1 MVIADVT
8 DKGVPAALFMALSRT
23 LIRTTA
29 LSGRSPGTA
38 LSRAN
43 QLILRDSQTNTFVS
57 TFYAALDTCGGKLAY
72 ANAGHNPPLWLQV
85 ATGELRELAARG
97 IVLGLF
103 YDIDLEE
110 REISVAPGDLLVF
123 YTDGVT
129 EAMAVTAKPKASA
142 QEVLEAIVQTVNTFT
157 GNTPQSD
164 DITLFVAKR
173 HTL

>member
-1 MVIADVT
+1 
-8 DKGVPAALFMALSRT
+8 
-23 LIRTTA
+23 
-29 LSGRSPGTA
+29 
-38 LSRAN
+38 
-43 QLILRDSQTNTFVS
+43 LILRDSQTNTFVS
-57 TFYAALDTCGGKLAY
+57 TFYAALDTRGGKLAY

-97 IVLGLF
+97 IVMGLF

-129 EAMAVTAKPKASA
+129 EAMNADKQLFGEDGLRAAVTAKPKASA
-142 QEVLEAIVQTVNTFT
+142 QEVLDAIVQAVNTFT

-164 DITLFVAKR
+164 DIALFVVKR
-173 HTL
+173 HAL

>member
-1 MVIADVT
+1 MVGGDFYDFFELPGEPGQLGMVIADVT

-29 LSGRSPGTA
+29 LSGRSPGAA

-57 TFYAALDTCGGKLAY
+57 TFYAALDTHGGKLAY

-110 REISVAPGDLLVF
+110 REISVA
-123 YTDGVT
+123 
-129 EAMAVTAKPKASA
+129 SW
-142 QEVLEAIVQTVNTFT
+142 
-157 GNTPQSD
+157 
-164 DITLFVAKR
+164 
-173 HTL
+173 